1 MKWTFNK
8 RVFGYILFG
17 IVVVAVFLYLRFP
30 NRIVRDYLVSV
41 AVVRNPDAVLVIG
54 AVKPAFPPGVK
65 LEKVSYGSSQNP
77 EATVQIN
84 ELTARLGLLK
94 FFRGKTQLFLKGD
107 VYGGSLKGYCDFADF
122 LSLARPARWE
132 IQLSDCSLDKFAYVR
147 GSLNRAISGK
157 LNATLTFRRNYER
170 VGESGGSGDFTIAN
184 GSYPLMQNILGFDS
198 IAFSK
203 IEGRF
208 NIKGD
213 NLKIER
219 LKLTGTQ
226 FNCSL
231 QGDIAMNRDFEL
243 SPVTMNG
250 AIELTGA
257 GSRRV
262 NIAIGGILGNPTI
275 RLMP

>member
-1 MKWTFNK
+1 
-8 RVFGYILFG
+8 
-17 IVVVAVFLYLRFP
+17 
-30 NRIVRDYLVSV
+30 
-41 AVVRNPDAVLVIG
+41 
-54 AVKPAFPPGVK
+54 
-65 LEKVSYGSSQNP
+65 
-77 EATVQIN
+77 
-84 ELTARLGLLK
+84 
-94 FFRGKTQLFLKGD
+94 
-107 VYGGSLKGYCDFADF
+107 
-122 LSLARPARWE
+122 
-132 IQLSDCSLDKFAYVR
+132 LDKFAYVR